1 MSTKHNI
8 TVSKTANYYTLGNVK
23 TAKTIWF
30 VLHGYGY
37 LAEFFI
43 KKFEPILNN
52 ETCVIAPEALSRFY
66 LNGFSDRIGASWMT
80 KHQRIEEIEDYS
92 NYLQSLYETILTENN
107 NNYTKINIVGFSQGG
122 ATACRWLASK
132 NVWCTNFILWAS
144 VFPDDINFNFIKPN
158 TNTTLIYG
166 NQDEFLTEER
176 VALLR
181 KQIEDSKIDVNVITF
196 DGKHDIPKEVLVEE
210 SIKNSWN

>member
-66 LNGFSDRIGASWMT
+66 LNGFSGRIGASWMT

-92 NYLQSLYETILTENN
+92 NYLQLLYETILTENN

>member
-8 TVSKTANYYTLGNVK
+8 TVSKTANYFVLGDIN

-43 KKFEPILNN
+43 KKFEPIVNN

-66 LNGFSDRIGASWMT
+66 LNGFNGRIGACWMT
-80 KHQRIEEIEDYS
+80 KHERLDEIKDYN
-92 NYLQSLYETILTENN
+92 NYLNLLFESVLTENN
-107 NNYTKINIVGFSQGG
+107 SNYTKINIVGFSQGG
-122 ATACRWLASK
+122 ATACRWFASK
-132 NVWCTNFILWAS
+132 KLPCTNLILWAS
-144 VFPDDINFNFIKPN
+144 VFPDDMDFNFISN
-158 TNTTLIYG
+158 ETNTTLIYG
-166 NQDEFLTEER
+166 TQDEFLTEER
-176 VALLR
+176 ITILK
-181 KQIEDSKIDVNVITF
+181 KQIKKSGINCNIISF

-210 SIKNSWN
+210 SLRNNWV